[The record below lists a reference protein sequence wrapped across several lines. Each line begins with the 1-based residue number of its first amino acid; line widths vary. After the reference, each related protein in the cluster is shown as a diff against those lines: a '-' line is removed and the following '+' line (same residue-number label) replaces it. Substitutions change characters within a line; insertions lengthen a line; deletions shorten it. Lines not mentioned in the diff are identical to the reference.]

1 MRGLVGLVLV
11 LAFGP
16 GCAAPDA
23 TSRGVVEI
31 RATDAIGDV
40 YVDARDRGSVSS
52 IGTIELAAGTH
63 VIELRSENLVLASTT
78 VEIRG
83 GDRIQVDLDRNAIG
97 EWAGDAAVPAQIEIR
112 SEPTS
117 AEAVVDGLHAG
128 LTPVHVLI
136 APGAHQVAVRAEGYE
151 VHEEDVE
158 LAAGSSTT
166 LDVSLSPRA
175 SSPTP

>member
-1 MRGLVGLVLV
+1 MRGLVGLFLV
-11 LAFGP
+11 LGI

-52 IGTIELAAGTH
+52 IDAIELAAGTH

-78 VEIRG
+78 IEIRG
-83 GDRIQVDLDRNAIG
+83 GDRLEVDLDRAAIAQ
-97 EWAGDAAVPAQIEIR
+97 WAGDAAVPAQLEIR
-112 SEPTS
+112 SEPPAADTL
-117 AEAVVDGLHAG
+117 VDGAHAG
-128 LTPVHVLI
+128 LTPARIIL
-136 APGAHQVAVRAEGYE
+136 APGVHHVAVHADGYD

-166 LDVSLSPRA
+166 LDVSLPPR
-175 SSPTP
+175 